1 MDSEEIKKTIIEIR
15 DSDLDENKLRKKY
28 AKFVDECPRLFE
40 FVMDKNI
47 DLAYLQPMF
56 EQLELIKT
64 EKIDLNT
71 ADSNVY
77 SILRKDFIPEQYQ

>member
-15 DSDLDENKLRKKY
+15 ASDLDESNLRKKY